1 MLAPLGRVVLAVLV
15 ALAALTPAAAAQSV
29 SGSLAGTVVDQTR
42 QLVPGASVTLV
53 NEQTGDSRAT
63 TSNETGVFVFSAV
76 QPGAYTVRVELAGFA
91 TFELRNTVVPANEQ
105 VPVGALQLNVGTL
118 TETVTAT
125 STGSFVQTLS
135 SERSALITSTQL
147 EQVADRGRDVV
158 SLLRVLPGVAYQTP
172 TDSPGANFGTT
183 TPNINGNRATWNTI
197 TVDGVVGNDLGSP
210 QVFSSSINFDAIGE
224 VQVELNNYRAEYGRN
239 GGPVV
244 NIVTKSGTKQYKGS
258 AYWFK
263 RHEALNANDFF
274 NSRNGVA
281 KPLYRFDTVGATL
294 GGPVP
299 LPKPGRDKLFF
310 FYSFD
315 GLRSLNPRPLQQV
328 TTPTALERAGDFSQT
343 LDTNGRLI
351 VVRDPLTG
359 QPFLNNMIPTPRINR
374 SGQALLG
381 VFPLPNALDRAVTR
395 GAYNYN
401 FQESLDVPK
410 RQNVV
415 RLDFHPSAKD
425 AFYGRVSTWYGDNQG
440 YNVAA
445 GGAAWGLVKLHYLF
459 TDDSGLF
466 NYTRVVSS
474 SVVNEASVSIRH
486 STENGPPLSDAD
498 LAGITKAQTGFTLGQ
513 LFPSINPLGII
524 PQARFTG
531 VTGAGAITYDGR
543 TPLTGDDKL
552 YTFNDTLTMVRG
564 KHTYKAGMYFEHVR
578 NEEGPT
584 ATFAGLYDFSS
595 TDANN
600 PGNTGYAYANA
611 LLGNFTSYTESTTRP
626 GGGGLANVAEWFVQ
640 DTWRTTPKLTL
651 DYGLRLAWY
660 SHYRHESGGAS
671 AFSLER
677 YDPAKAPRLYFPAL
691 VNNVRV
697 GRDLVTGATVPAVLI
712 GAQVPAT
719 GDLNN
724 GLVLATDGSYPAG
737 FKDQP
742 PLLPEPR
749 VGFAYDVRGDGRTAV
764 RGSIGMFHNTRMS
777 GNVNWQATRN
787 PPLQF
792 NPQIF
797 YGSMDTVLQ
806 STGSNFPSDVQGF
819 EKETRTPTLYSYSIG
834 VQRDVGWGTVV
845 DAAYVGSQAHNLL
858 QTRNLNLVPYGAHF
872 LAANQD
878 PTRSGVALADNFYRP
893 YPGYANVWFFEN
905 SGKSDYNALQVQAHR
920 RFAKGLQFAVAYT
933 LSRSRDYTS
942 NNETG
947 TGVNMQIA
955 TYQDPNTWNYGLS
968 SYDQTHLAVF
978 NYVWDLPKASA
989 RWNNAFTRGLLD
1001 NWQISGLTTL
1011 GSGTPVYVTYTTVDG
1026 ADITGGGDTT
1036 RFNGGPGATTPT
1048 AGSGVPNLVGDP
1060 TLPSSQ
1066 RSLTQWFNTAAFARP
1081 ARGEAGNSPKDVIRG
1096 PGVTSS
1102 DVTFFKNIPFGA
1114 SGRRLQLRWE
1124 IYNVF
1129 NQVQFATVDSTA
1141 RFDAAGNQ
1149 VNTRFGQVITAR
1161 APRVMQIA
1169 LRVVF

>member
-1 MLAPLGRVVLAVLV
+1 
-15 ALAALTPAAAAQSV
+15 
-29 SGSLAGTVVDQTR
+29 
-42 QLVPGASVTLV
+42 
-53 NEQTGDSRAT
+53 
-63 TSNETGVFVFSAV
+63 
-76 QPGAYTVRVELAGFA
+76 
-91 TFELRNTVVPANEQ
+91 
-105 VPVGALQLNVGTL
+105 
-118 TETVTAT
+118 
-125 STGSFVQTLS
+125 
-135 SERSALITSTQL
+135 
-147 EQVADRGRDVV
+147 
-158 SLLRVLPGVAYQTP
+158 
-172 TDSPGANFGTT
+172 
-183 TPNINGNRATWNTI
+183 
-197 TVDGVVGNDLGSP
+197 
-210 QVFSSSINFDAIGE
+210 
-224 VQVELNNYRAEYGRN
+224 
-239 GGPVV
+239 
-244 NIVTKSGTKQYKGS
+244 
-258 AYWFK
+258 
-263 RHEALNANDFF
+263 
-274 NSRNGVA
+274 
-281 KPLYRFDTVGATL
+281 
-294 GGPVP
+294 
-299 LPKPGRDKLFF
+299 
-310 FYSFD
+310 
-315 GLRSLNPRPLQQV
+315 
-328 TTPTALERAGDFSQT
+328 
-343 LDTNGRLI
+343 
-351 VVRDPLTG
+351 
-359 QPFLNNMIPTPRINR
+359 
-374 SGQALLG
+374 
-381 VFPLPNALDRAVTR
+381 
-395 GAYNYN
+395 
-401 FQESLDVPK
+401 
-410 RQNVV
+410 
-415 RLDFHPSAKD
+415 
-425 AFYGRVSTWYGDNQG
+425 
-440 YNVAA
+440 
-445 GGAAWGLVKLHYLF
+445 
-459 TDDSGLF
+459 
-466 NYTRVVSS
+466 
-474 SVVNEASVSIRH
+474 
-486 STENGPPLSDAD
+486 
-498 LAGITKAQTGFTLGQ
+498 
-513 LFPSINPLGII
+513 
-524 PQARFTG
+524 
-531 VTGAGAITYDGR
+531 
-543 TPLTGDDKL
+543 
-552 YTFNDTLTMVRG
+552 
-564 KHTYKAGMYFEHVR
+564 
-578 NEEGPT
+578 
-584 ATFAGLYDFSS
+584 
-595 TDANN
+595 
-600 PGNTGYAYANA
+600 
-611 LLGNFTSYTESTTRP
+611 
-626 GGGGLANVAEWFVQ
+626 
-640 DTWRTTPKLTL
+640 
-651 DYGLRLAWY
+651 
-660 SHYRHESGGAS
+660 
-671 AFSLER
+671 
-677 YDPAKAPRLYFPAL
+677 

-712 GAQVPAT
+712 GAQVPGT

-1149 VNTRFGQVITAR
+1149 VNTRFGQVITTR

>member
-1 MLAPLGRVVLAVLV
+1 MAVAVRRLQFAVLL
-15 ALAALTPAAAAQSV
+15 ALLALPAAARAQSV
-29 SGSLAGTVVDQTR
+29 SGSVAGTVVDQTR
-42 QLVPGASVTLV
+42 QLVPGATVTLV
-53 NEQTGDSRAT
+53 NERTGDARVTAT
-63 TSNETGVFVFSAV
+63 NETGAFVFSAV
-76 QPGAYTVRVELAGFA
+76 QPGTYTVRVELAGFA
-91 TFELRNTVVPANEQ
+91 TFELRGTVVPPNEQ
-105 VPVGALQLNVGTL
+105 VPVGALQLNVGPL

-125 STGSFVQTLS
+125 STGSIVQTLS
-135 SERSALITSTQL
+135 SERSALITSTQI

-172 TDSPGANFGTT
+172 TDAPGGNFGST
-183 TPNINGNRATWNTI
+183 TPNINGSRATWNTM

-258 AYWFK
+258 AYWYK
-263 RHEALNANDFF
+263 RHESLNANDFF
-274 NSRNGVA
+274 NNRNGIA
-281 KPLYRFDTVGATL
+281 KPLYRFDTAGATL
-294 GGPVP
+294 GGPAPVARA
-299 LPKPGRDKLFF
+299 RDKLFF

-315 GLRSLNPRPLQQV
+315 GLKSLNPRPLQQV
-328 TTPTALERAGDFSQT
+328 TVPTALERSGDFSQS
-343 LDTNGRLI
+343 LDANGRLI
-351 VVRDPLTG
+351 VIRDPLTG
-359 QPFLNNMIPTPRINR
+359 QPFPNNLIPAGRINR

-381 VFPLPNALDRAVTR
+381 VFPLPNALDRSVTR
-395 GAYNYN
+395 AAYNYN

-410 RQNVV
+410 RQHVA
-415 RLDFHPSAKD
+415 RIDYHPTPRD

-445 GGAAWGLVKLHYLF
+445 GGSAWGLVKLHYLF

-466 NYTRVVSS
+466 NYTRVVSNA
-474 SVVNEASVSIRH
+474 VVNEASVSIRH

-498 LAGITKAQTGFTLGQ
+498 LAGITKAQVGFPLGQ
-513 LFPSINPLGII
+513 LNPSINPLGII

-531 VTGAGAITYDGR
+531 VPGNPAAITYDGR

-552 YTFNDTLTMVRG
+552 YTFNDTLTFVRG
-564 KHTYKAGMYFEHVR
+564 RHTYKAGMYFEHVR

-595 TDANN
+595 ADANN

-611 LLGNFTSYTESTTRP
+611 LLGDFTSYTESTTRP
-626 GGGGLANVAEWFVQ
+626 GGGGLANVAEWFAQ
-640 DTWRTTPKLTL
+640 DTWRTTPKLTF

-660 SHYRHESGGAS
+660 THYRHESGGAS

-677 YDPAKAPRLYFPAL
+677 YDPSKAPRLYFPAL
-691 VNNVRV
+691 ANGVRV
-697 GRDLVTGATVPAVLI
+697 GRDPVTGATVPAVLI
-712 GAQVPAT
+712 GALVPGT

-724 GLVLATDGSYPAG
+724 GIVLATDGSYPRG
-737 FKDQP
+737 FKDPP

-749 VGFAYDVRGDGRTAV
+749 VGFAYDLKGDGKTAV
-764 RGSIGMFHNTRMS
+764 RGSVGLFHNTRMS

-787 PPLQF
+787 PPLQL

-806 STGSNFPSDVQGF
+806 STGFNFPSDVQGF
-819 EKETRTPTLYSYSIG
+819 EKETRTPTLYSYSLG

-845 DAAYVGSQAHNLL
+845 DAAYVGSQARHLL
-858 QTRNLNLVPYGAHF
+858 QTRNLNIVPYGAHF

-878 PTRSGVALADNFYRP
+878 PTRAGVALADNFYRP

-905 SGKSDYNALQVQAHR
+905 SGKSDYNALQLQVNR
-920 RFAKGLQFAVAYT
+920 RFTRGLQFGLAYT

-947 TGVNMQIA
+947 TGANMQIA
-955 TYQDPNTWNYGLS
+955 TYQNPDIWNYGLS
-968 SYDQTHLAVF
+968 SYDQTHVAVI
-978 NYVWDLPKASA
+978 NYVWDLPRASA
-989 RWNNAFTRGLLD
+989 RWNNAVVRGLLD
-1001 NWQISGLTTL
+1001 NWQLSGLTTL
-1011 GSGTPVYVTYTTVDG
+1011 ASGTPIYVTYTTVDG
-1026 ADITGGGDTT
+1026 ADITGGGDTS

-1048 AGSGVPNLVGDP
+1048 AGSLVPNLVGDP
-1060 TLPSSQ
+1060 ALPSSQ
-1066 RSLTQWFNTAAFARP
+1066 RSLTQWFNAAAFARP
-1081 ARGEAGNSPKDVIRG
+1081 ARGDAGNSPKDVVRG
-1096 PGVTSS
+1096 PGVTNS
-1102 DVTFFKNIPFGA
+1102 DITLFKNIPLGA
-1114 SGRRLQLRWE
+1114 SARRLQLRWE

-1141 RFDAAGNQ
+1141 RFDAAGSQ
-1149 VNTRFGQVITAR
+1149 VNARFGQVISTR
-1161 APRVMQIA
+1161 PPRIMQIA
-1169 LRVVF
+1169 LRFVF